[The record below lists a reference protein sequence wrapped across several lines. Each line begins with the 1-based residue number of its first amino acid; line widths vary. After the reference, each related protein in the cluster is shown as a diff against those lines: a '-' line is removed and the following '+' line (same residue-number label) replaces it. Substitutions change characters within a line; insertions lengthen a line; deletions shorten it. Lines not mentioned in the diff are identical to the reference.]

1 MKVMYS
7 LQNNINLT
15 IVLQIK
21 IKLFETII
29 NLSRSLFWTEIITSK
44 SEKMIKEAESYQN
57 LQYLVFVLI
66 TFDHQLN

>member
-1 MKVMYS
+1 MYS

-44 SEKMIKEAESYQN
+44 SEKMIKEAQSYQN